1 MYFQL
6 LTSFLVLQSLFSCT
20 VETVNHN
27 TFSEIKSS
35 PGKKAK
41 SLKDTTSFTLA
52 GRFNTP
58 LHAIRTEVDSSSFGT
73 YLRNLPLKKEGA
85 QVKYYDGDF
94 KYNASVYCAVVDL
107 PIGQKDLHQC
117 ADAVMRF
124 RAEYLWEQKRY
135 DEIHFNFTNGF
146 RVDYTQWMKGKR
158 IRVSGNKVEWVQRAQ
173 ASNTYHDFWEYME
186 CIFTYAGTL
195 SLSREL
201 NPIPLNE
208 MQIGDVIIKGGSPGH
223 AVLVVDMA
231 QDTLTQKHYFM
242 LAQSYMPA
250 QETQILVNPNI
261 PGANPWYCLEDIEDK
276 IYTPE
281 WTFARESLMRF

>member
-1 MYFQL
+1 MHFQL
-6 LTSFLVLQSLFSCT
+6 LTSFLVFQSLFSCT
-20 VETVNHN
+20 VETVNH
-27 TFSEIKSS
+27 TTLTEIKS
-35 PGKKAK
+35 PQERKMKP
-41 SLKDTTSFTLA
+41 LKDTSFYTLE

-58 LHAIRTEVDSSSFGT
+58 VNAIRKSVDSSSFAF
-73 YLRNLPLKKEGA
+73 YLRNLPLKEEGA
-85 QVKYYDGDF
+85 QVKYYDGDI
-94 KYNASVYCAVVDL
+94 KRNSAVYCAVVDL
-107 PIGQKDLHQC
+107 EIGKKDLHQC

-124 RAEYLWEQKRY
+124 RAEYLWKQKRY
-135 DEIHFNFTNGF
+135 EDIHFNFTNGF
-146 RVDYTQWMKGKR
+146 RVDYIEWMKGKR
-158 IRVSGNKVEWVQRAQ
+158 IRVSGNKVEWVQKTQ
-173 ASNTYHDFWEYME
+173 ASNTYQDFWKYME

-231 QDTLTQKHYFM
+231 QDTITQKHYFM

-250 QETQILVNPNI
+250 QETQILVNPSV
-261 PGANPWYCLEDIEDK
+261 PGANPWYCLEDIGDK

-281 WTFARESLMRF
+281 WTFTRERLMRF